1 MKNRETNMQQDLS
14 EMTSHDIMSL
24 LFNSAVD
31 DTITMPIWMASQI
44 INLDHIRDERL
55 NDWAWMTI
63 QSSFEE

>member
-1 MKNRETNMQQDLS
+1 MQQDLS
-14 EMTSHDIMSL
+14 EMTSHDIMIL
-24 LFNSAVD
+24 LFKSAVD